1 MWEEVWI
8 DGMEGLV
15 GREVSIDGDGMEGL
29 VWEEVWI
36 DGMEGLVGREVWI
49 DGMEGWKV

>member
-1 MWEEVWI
+1 
-8 DGMEGLV
+8 MEGLV
-15 GREVSIDGDGMEGL
+15 R
-29 VWEEVWI
+29 EEVWI